1 MIGESGQS
9 PSDIPTWR
17 KHKRVE
23 LLSRRVSLSTEEH
36 REKSAQILDSVW
48 SMRDQITGIVGLYWP
63 YKGEVDINPLMS
75 RLLDHGHSL
84 ALPVVMGRGKP
95 LQFKS
100 WKAGDVMAAGV
111 YGIPYP
117 SEGAVVEPDTLIVP
131 LLGFDKAC
139 YRLGYGGGFY
149 DRTLA
154 HPRKQIHTIGVGF
167 EDARLETIF
176 PQDFDVPLAV
186 IITENSCMRSDWMM
200 RHDSR
205 HL

>member
-1 MIGESGQS
+1 MIGQSGQS

-17 KHKRVE
+17 KHKRIE

-63 YKGEVDINPLMS
+63 YKGEVDIRPLIG
-75 RLLDHGHSL
+75 RLLDHGHPL
-84 ALPVVMGRGKP
+84 ALPVVIGRGKP

-117 SEGAVVEPDTLIVP
+117 SEGAVVEPTRSSRRSWASTKHATGWVMVAVSMIEHSLIPENKYIQLVWASKMRGSRQSSLSTLSPTRRNHHGKQLYAV
-131 LLGFDKAC
+131 
-139 YRLGYGGGFY
+139 RL
-149 DRTLA
+149 D
-154 HPRKQIHTIGVGF
+154 
-167 EDARLETIF
+167 DET
-176 PQDFDVPLAV
+176 
-186 IITENSCMRSDWMM
+186 
-200 RHDSR
+200 
-205 HL
+205 